1 MNILQNLKFVRK
13 IQAGF
18 ALIGA
23 IASIVIAINLWKLY
37 EVSGMKDQIFDDYV
51 IPQEK
56 VYNIYADV
64 QVLQTILNQMSH
76 REFADEFSSALQ
88 EFEQIKSRI
97 DKSIETLLKSDL
109 RADVKSNMV
118 QIKEMWEK
126 YKSEAAD
133 ATLSAVMIQEYEMA
147 ADIAITSGREFGG
160 QLLKKFSDVKNGLSK
175 KSEMLNASV
184 DSAISSAMIF
194 TFAGA
199 AGGTAVLVFCILF
212 LAPAIT
218 KPINYLKGIVKEFSL
233 GNYDVEIKN
242 NSKDEIGELT
252 ELFSIL
258 KTAQQEKISAA
269 QKIADGITEKVNPA
283 SDKDLL
289 AFAFNKEIEN
299 IDSLLY
305 EFKLLVEANQ
315 AGNLEIRGEADKFS
329 GGWREII
336 HGANSIMEAFIKPI
350 NEAARVLD
358 VMAQGDFTTKM
369 EGDYKGTYQ
378 LIKNNINQV
387 NVSLNAALNEVTETV
402 ASTATAANQISA
414 STEEMAA
421 GAMEQTQQTTD
432 VAASIEQM
440 TKTILENTTNASL
453 AAQTAKEAGSKAKIG
468 GEVVDN
474 TILGMIRIA
483 DVVKHS
489 AVTVETL
496 GKSSDEIGEIIQ
508 VIDDIADQ
516 TNLLALNAAI
526 EAARAGEQGRG
537 FAVVADEV
545 RKLAERTTKATKEI
559 ANMIKQIQQDTEA
572 AVKSMKEGTVEADNG
587 KQLAVR
593 AGEVLKEIITNADK
607 VSEIAVSVAAASEEQ
622 SSAAEE
628 ITRNIDLI
636 SNVAGQNADGT
647 RQIARTAEELN
658 NLTMRLDNLIK
669 KFRISKIASN
679 REYLTHHEPVPA
691 NGSGR
696 NGNGKPKNGKAAL

>member
-13 IQAGF
+13 IQFGF
-18 ALIGA
+18 ALLGA
-23 IASIVIAINLWKLY
+23 IASIVLVINLWKLL
-37 EVSGMKDQIFDDYV
+37 EVSGMKDQIYQDYI

-64 QVLQTILNQMSH
+64 QVLQTILNQMTH
-76 REFADEFSSALQ
+76 KEYAGEFNSSLQ
-88 EFEQIKSRI
+88 EFEQIKARI
-97 DKSIETLLKSDL
+97 DKSIDALLKSEL
-109 RADVKSNMV
+109 RDDVKANV
-118 QIKEMWEK
+118 KQIKAMWAK

-147 ADIAITSGREFGG
+147 ADIAITSGKEFGG
-160 QLLKKFSDVKNGLSK
+160 KLVKKFSEVKNGLSK
-175 KSEMLNASV
+175 KSEVLNASV
-184 DSAISSAMIF
+184 DSSIRSALIF

-199 AGGTAVLVFCILF
+199 VGGTAVLIFSIFF

-233 GNYDVEIKN
+233 GNYDVEIEN

-252 ELFSIL
+252 NLFAIL
-258 KTAQQEKISAA
+258 KTAQQEKIHAA

-299 IDSLLY
+299 IDLLLE
-305 EFKLLVEANQ
+305 EFKMLVAANQ
-315 AGNLEIRGEADKFS
+315 AGNLEIRGEAEKFS
-329 GGWREII
+329 GGWQEII
-336 HGANSIMEAFIKPI
+336 QGANSIMEAFIKPI

-358 VMAQGDFTTKM
+358 VMAKGDFTAKM
-369 EGDYKGTYQ
+369 EGEYRGTYQ
-378 LIKNNINQV
+378 IIKNNINQV
-387 NVSLNAALNEVTETV
+387 NLSLNTALNEVTETV
-402 ASTATAANQISA
+402 SSTATAANQISA

-432 VAASIEQM
+432 VAASVEQM
-440 TKTILENTTNASL
+440 TKTILENTSNASL

-468 GEVVDN
+468 GEVVDS

-489 AVTVETL
+489 AITVETL

-572 AVKSMKEGTVEADNG
+572 AVTSMKEGTVEADNG
-587 KQLAVR
+587 KQLAMR

-607 VSEIAVSVAAASEEQ
+607 VSEIAVSVAAASEQQ

-647 RQIARTAEELN
+647 RQIARTAEDLS
-658 NLTMRLDNLIK
+658 NLTSRLDNLIK
-669 KFRISKIASN
+669 KFKISKAN
-679 REYLTHHEPVPA
+679 FARNLVPNQEPVPL
-691 NGSGR
+691 
-696 NGNGKPKNGKAAL
+696 NGNGKSKNTKTRL

>member
-13 IQAGF
+13 IQFGF
-18 ALIGA
+18 ALLGA
-23 IASIVIAINLWKLY
+23 IASIVLAINLWKLL
-37 EVSGMKDQIFDDYV
+37 EVSEMKDQIYQDYI

-64 QVLQTILNQMSH
+64 QVLQTILNQMTH
-76 REFADEFSSALQ
+76 KEYAGEFNSSLQ
-88 EFEQIKSRI
+88 EFEQIKGRI
-97 DKSIETLLKSDL
+97 DKSIDALLKSDL
-109 RADVKSNMV
+109 RDDVKANV
-118 QIKEMWEK
+118 KQIKAMWGK

-147 ADIAITSGREFGG
+147 ADIAITSGKEFGG
-160 QLLKKFSDVKNGLSK
+160 KLVKKFNEVKNGLSK
-175 KSEMLNASV
+175 KSEVLNASV
-184 DSAISSAMIF
+184 DSSIRSALIF

-199 AGGTAVLVFCILF
+199 AGGTAVLIFSIFF

-218 KPINYLKGIVKEFSL
+218 KPINYLKSIVKEFSL
-233 GNYDVEIKN
+233 GNYDVDIKN
-242 NSKDEIGELT
+242 DSKDEIGELT
-252 ELFSIL
+252 NLFALL
-258 KTAQQEKISAA
+258 KTAQQEKIQAA

-289 AFAFNKEIEN
+289 AFAFNKEIDN
-299 IDSLLY
+299 IDHLLE
-305 EFKLLVEANQ
+305 EFKMLVAANQ
-315 AGNLEIRGEADKFS
+315 AGNLEIRGEAEKFS
-329 GGWREII
+329 GGWQEII
-336 HGANSIMEAFIKPI
+336 QGANSIMDAFIKPI

-358 VMAQGDFTTKM
+358 VMAHGDFTTRM
-369 EGDYKGTYQ
+369 EGEYNGTYQ
-378 LIKNNINQV
+378 VIKNNINQV
-387 NVSLNAALNEVTETV
+387 NISLNAALNEVSETV
-402 ASTATAANQISA
+402 SSTATAATQISA

-432 VAASIEQM
+432 VAASVEQM
-440 TKTILENTTNASL
+440 TKTILENTANASL

-474 TILGMIRIA
+474 TILGMMRIA

-489 AVTVETL
+489 AITVETL

-559 ANMIKQIQQDTEA
+559 ANMIKQIQLDTEA
-572 AVKSMKEGTVEADNG
+572 AVTSMKEGTVEADNG
-587 KQLAVR
+587 KQLATR

-607 VSEIAVSVAAASEEQ
+607 VSEIAVSVAAASEQQ

-647 RQIARTAEELN
+647 RQIARTAEDLS
-658 NLTMRLDNLIK
+658 NLTSRLDNLIK
-669 KFRISKIASN
+669 KFKVSKNTFARNLMPNQEHIP
-679 REYLTHHEPVPA
+679 L
-691 NGSGR
+691 NGSD
-696 NGNGKPKNGKAAL
+696 KPKNGKAHI